1 MVTCQAEDCGP
12 RPPNPVRMAD
22 VPHRIVL
29 ERHLALKSPG
39 FNRPVRYALL
49 VLLGAFLVAGLF
61 NAFGQNAETHTAS
74 GPKADLEVYAPT
86 KLRGGLLYE
95 ARFTITAHDALKHA
109 ALRLQSGWA
118 ESQQINT
125 IEPSPIAET
134 SRNGDLL
141 LTLGAV
147 PKGQKYTL
155 FIEFQ
160 VNPTNVGSRSADVV
174 LYDGDERLLT
184 IERSIQVFP

>member
-1 MVTCQAEDCGP
+1 MVTCQAKDCDR
-12 RPPNPVRMAD
+12 RPPNPARMAD
-22 VPHRIVL
+22 LPQRIVL
-29 ERHLALKSPG
+29 ARHLELRSPG

-49 VLLGAFLVAGLF
+49 ALLAAFLVAALF
-61 NAFGQNAETHTAS
+61 NVFGQKAETLTATS
-74 GPKADLEVYAPT
+74 PKADLEVYAPT

-95 ARFTITAHDALKHA
+95 ARFTISAHDDLTHV
-109 ALRLQSGWA
+109 ALRLQPGWA

-134 SRNGDLL
+134 SRDGDLL
-141 LTLGAV
+141 LTLGAI

-160 VNPTNVGSRSADVV
+160 VNPTNVGARDADVV
-174 LYDGDERLLT
+174 LYDGDKRLLT
-184 IERSIQVFP
+184 IERRIRVFP